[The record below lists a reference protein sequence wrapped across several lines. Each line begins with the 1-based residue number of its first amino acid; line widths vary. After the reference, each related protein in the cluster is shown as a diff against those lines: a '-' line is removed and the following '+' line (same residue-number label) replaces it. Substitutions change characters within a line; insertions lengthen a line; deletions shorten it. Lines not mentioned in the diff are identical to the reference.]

1 MLATAGAPGVEE
13 AGQVRSEDGVVA
25 LQATVDEPRI
35 EAVERAGA
43 GAPRVRAHRADRG
56 VAGCVGGFV
65 EGCKCCR
72 RVRRDDGTGGFVLA
86 GAGGCYGYRFLRSNS
101 SSAALWRLSV
111 SIRAPSASPW
121 RWPA

>member
-1 MLATAGAPGVEE
+1 MLATAGAPSVEE
-13 AGQVRSEDGVVA
+13 VGQVYGEDGAVA

-43 GAPRVRAHRADRG
+43 GAPRVRTDRADRG
-56 VAGCVGGFV
+56 VPGCVSGFV
-65 EGCKCCR
+65 EVAG
-72 RVRRDDGTGGFVLA
+72 VA
-86 GAGGCYGYRFLRSNS
+86 GAGGCYDYCFLQSNS

-121 RWPA
+121 RWPAWINSLSAVMASAWR